1 MWIASVGGSL
11 RLRRAELRAARL
23 VRQKNASDERGSARA
38 EGGYGSHYLAHPQR
52 LILARVAPP
61 AMRRADP
68 RLSHYLA
75 HPQRLVLALVT
86 PPAIR
91 RAAAEVRLQLG
102 PAPGQFG
109 AAAQETFKLSL
120 HCGRF
125 VDGTLRLDSTRY

>member
-61 AMRRADP
+61 A
-68 RLSHYLA
+68 
-75 HPQRLVLALVT
+75 
-86 PPAIR
+86 IR